1 MAYLEFRTVWG
12 EGSAVEGLGC
22 TGFKGFRR
30 LGVQGRFRY
39 TDGQAEA
46 ADTEHRAP
54 RPVELTPNHT
64 LAIPSGGGG
73 FHKRLRGRAP

>member
-1 MAYLEFRTVWG
+1 MAYLGFRTVWG
-12 EGSAVEGLGC
+12 EGSTVEGLGC
-22 TGFKGFRR
+22 AGFKCFRR

-39 TDGQAEA
+39 RDGQAEA

-64 LAIPSGGGG
+64 LATHQVGVG
-73 FHKRLRGRAP
+73 FTKGFVERAP